1 MSNAA
6 QLTLEHIRDIEREI
20 QALQTRRNELC
31 ESGLK
36 NDQAIV
42 GWKDEVKGLDARIQ
56 VLKAQRDRGHTDL
69 ANKP

>member
-6 QLTLEHIRDIEREI
+6 QLTLKHIRGIEREI
-20 QALQTRRNELC
+20 QILQTRRNELS

-36 NDQAIV
+36 GDQTIV
-42 GWKDEVKGLDARIQ
+42 GWKQEVKGLDARIED
-56 VLKAQRDRGHTDL
+56 LKAQRDRGHTDL